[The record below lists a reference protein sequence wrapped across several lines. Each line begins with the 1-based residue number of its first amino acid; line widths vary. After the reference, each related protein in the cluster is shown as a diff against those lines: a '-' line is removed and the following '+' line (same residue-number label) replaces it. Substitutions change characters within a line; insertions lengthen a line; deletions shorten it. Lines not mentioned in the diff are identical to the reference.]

1 MAGRVLLILL
11 SPLSAALVMG
21 VKDNFVIKI
30 EVHSST
36 PHIQLLNQQLDC
48 VGNNDIIEKEIVHNR
63 GLRHVHRRLIE
74 EHLQQAMD
82 HVHGSSAAYAPFFEF
97 PMDIIIPSDD
107 DTDNVDHKRRSKQSL
122 QQRHDIMDNERF
134 RQHSGYERALKIQK
148 IILSSDITIVT
159 TTMPYANSISFLY
172 GTKWQTNSPPLPS
185 IAPRKCQLK
194 CTKLDDVCTTFSACL
209 KGDEVDTA
217 QLIEACK
224 AHLVF
229 MKSGGN
235 SLRLVA
241 KDLESNLQKA
251 EKPFQKSPKQ
261 GKTLSSLLEREREA
275 GIHNG
280 SKLKEQSA
288 AMGLLWIRRSLAFQ
302 LELYAS
308 LIDQDGPHPR
318 DAAYEAYI
326 KHLSPFHG
334 WTLRKLF
341 PASLSQ
347 IPDRQALIAQFGE
360 VTLDELNE
368 EYDSEVVTK
377 LRSLVKA
384 LGPLLSTWER
394 DFVRLDLEDI
404 RRV

>member
-11 SPLSAALVMG
+11 SLLSAALVMG

-74 EHLQQAMD
+74 EHLQQAIE
-82 HVHGSSAAYAPFFEF
+82 HIRGSSAVYAPFFEF
-97 PMDIIIPSDD
+97 PMDTIIPPND

-122 QQRHDIMDNERF
+122 QQRNDMMDNERF

-159 TTMPYANSISFLY
+159 TTMPYANSIPSLN
-172 GTKWQTNSPPLPS
+172 GTKCQTNSPALPS

-229 MKSGGN
+229 MKNGGN

-275 GIHNG
+275 GIHKG

-318 DAAYEAYI
+318 DAAYEAYV

-368 EYDSEVVTK
+368 EYDNEVVTK
-377 LRSLVKA
+377 LRSLAKA

-394 DFVRLDLEDI
+394 DFVRLDLEDV